1 MESSRSSQTITRE
14 PRQGYLDFTKS
25 VIKIRRTVQTRSMAG
40 SWSNEWLHWLSML
53 YVCTNGYFN
62 LTSLSKDV
70 TEKIKQK

>member
-25 VIKIRRTVQTRSMAG
+25 VIKIRRTVQTRSMAV
-40 SWSNEWLHWLSML
+40 SWSNEWLHWLSMF

-62 LTSLSKDV
+62 VTSLSKDV